1 MNRSNGDNT
10 HSGYCRGAGF
20 TACALLLAVAALKAL
35 KPKPW
40 APTRGG
46 WLSRRMGRLRT
57 ARRLFEA
64 GRSFWAG
71 VDRLLG
77 IGVHRSV
84 YKPAMAISVACT
96 AVWNYPPVFLWSVS
110 AWEPVPRPGLK
121 HALNLNGCFS
131 AINGIK
137 YGWIVMGFNS

>member
-20 TACALLLAVAALKAL
+20 TACALLLVVAALKAL
-35 KPKPW
+35 KLKPW

-46 WLSRRMGRLRT
+46 RLSGRMGRLRT

-64 GRSFWAG
+64 RRSFWAG

-77 IGVHRSV
+77 KESIGALISPLWLSLWFVQR
-84 YKPAMAISVACT
+84 YRAIPPRILMA
-96 AVWNYPPVFLWSVS
+96 
-110 AWEPVPRPGLK
+110 R
-121 HALNLNGCFS
+121 
-131 AINGIK
+131 
-137 YGWIVMGFNS
+137 

>member
-20 TACALLLAVAALKAL
+20 TACALLLAVVALKAL

-46 WLSRRMGRLRT
+46 RLSGRMGRLRT

-77 IGVHRSV
+77 IGVHRVV
-84 YKPAMAISVACT
+84 YKPAMAIPVACT
-96 AVWNYPPVFLWSVS
+96 EVWSYPPVFLWGVS
-110 AWEPVPRPGLK
+110 AWEPVRSVNFKREP
-121 HALNLNGCFS
+121 C
-131 AINGIK
+131 
-137 YGWIVMGFNS
+137 

>member
-46 WLSRRMGRLRT
+46 RLSGRMERLRT
-57 ARRLFEA
+57 AQEGYLRLGEAFERA
-64 GRSFWAG
+64 
-71 VDRLLG
+71 L
-77 IGVHRSV
+77 IG
-84 YKPAMAISVACT
+84 C
-96 AVWNYPPVFLWSVS
+96 
-110 AWEPVPRPGLK
+110 
-121 HALNLNGCFS
+121 
-131 AINGIK
+131 
-137 YGWIVMGFNS
+137 

>member
-20 TACALLLAVAALKAL
+20 TVCALLLAVAALKAL

-46 WLSRRMGRLRT
+46 WLSGRMGRLRT

-77 IGVHRSV
+77 IEESIGSS
-84 YKPAMAISVACT
+84 ISPLWLSLWLVQRYGAT
-96 AVWNYPPVFLWSVS
+96 PPVFLWSVS
-110 AWEPVPRPGLK
+110 AWEPVRSVNFKREP
-121 HALNLNGCFS
+121 C
-131 AINGIK
+131 
-137 YGWIVMGFNS
+137 